1 MLSRIIKSAIEIV
14 RPPPVGLNV
23 LVDLGQ
29 RTFDLGSDIEV
40 VVAVTSRNDAIHVVQ
55 CGLTL
60 VLEFEIERIHTTSVS
75 VGSGMRMTATVPK
88 STRIRSVDS
97 HRMDTVEIL
106 NDEKVEPGQQTYPAK
121 LSVPEDL
128 PRPPDDAVSSITS
141 WKIVA
146 ELELSDG
153 GVFSSEQAVTPSK

>member
-1 MLSRIIKSAIEIV
+1 MLSRIIKSALDIM
-14 RPPPVGLNV
+14 RPPPVSLNV

-40 VVAVTSRNDAIHVVQ
+40 VVEVTSRDDVIHVVQ

-75 VGSGMRMTATVPK
+75 VGSGMRMSATVPK
-88 STRIRSVDS
+88 SARSRSVDS
-97 HRMDTVEIL
+97 HRMGAVEIL
-106 NDEKVEPGQQTYPAK
+106 NDEKLEPGEHTYPAK

-128 PRPPDDAVSSITS
+128 PSPPDDAVSSITS

-153 GVFSSEQAVTPSK
+153 DVFSSEQAVTQGN